1 MSRALIAWLCV
12 LLAACASPAP
22 DATGTATFHDE
33 GLVFEY
39 PAGWRIFRYQEV
51 SSFTSLIAYLAT
63 VDVPDPCTR
72 TPDSVSCGQNY
83 RLVPDSIVVTVSANG
98 FPGFNILD
106 GQPVGSTA
114 LVVDGLPA
122 YVEELPPGDRPA
134 GADASLRWTIA
145 RPGSVDNSYSIQADI
160 RGPDVA
166 DQLQQ
171 VKALVGSLQ
180 FDPAVV
186 PLESGDAAERAVT
199 KALATLSAT
208 DPAWA
213 CFPGKPGVRQVR
225 VTTMVSGPDLAE
237 PQIASCSTRID
248 ATELQLWRVTLTE
261 RLARPDPNAGLNIQ
275 VVLWVGPDGTP
286 GQMTSGSAQP

>member
-1 MSRALIAWLCV
+1 MTRAW
-12 LLAACASPAP
+12 SS
-22 DATGTATFHDE
+22 T
-33 GLVFEY
+33 Y
-39 PAGWRIFRYQEV
+39 PAGWRIFRYQAV

-106 GQPVGSTA
+106 GQPPGSTA

-122 YVEELPPGDRPA
+122 YVEELPPVDRPA

-145 RPGSVDNSYSIQADI
+145 RPGSVDNFYSIQADI

-171 VKALVGSLQ
+171 VKALVASLH
-180 FDPAVV
+180 FDPAFV
-186 PLESGDAAERAVT
+186 PLETGDAAGERAVT

-208 DPAWA
+208 DRPGPASRASRESARCGSPRWSPDPTSPSHRSRPA
-213 CFPGKPGVRQVR
+213 RPG
-225 VTTMVSGPDLAE
+225 
-237 PQIASCSTRID
+237 STR
-248 ATELQLWRVTLTE
+248 
-261 RLARPDPNAGLNIQ
+261 PSFS
-275 VVLWVGPDGTP
+275 
-286 GQMTSGSAQP
+286 SGA